1 MDVVS
6 GIAPSEAIDIVRRE
20 RPSLGDERVALDDAL
35 GRVLAEDLA
44 SRCDHPGVDNSAL
57 DGYAC
62 RVKDTEGA
70 STAAP
75 VRLRLVGEAP
85 AGRPYQGRV
94 GPGEA
99 VRIFT
104 GAAVPDGADGIVP
117 VEASR
122 EPDEAAA
129 VVELLQP
136 ARASD
141 IRRRAQDLEDG
152 RVYLARGRRLDAAA
166 LGLAAGMGHGTVPV
180 VRRPR
185 VALLTTGDEVV
196 DPGRPLERGQVYD
209 SNGASLMA
217 LGRAAGA
224 EMVRLPRVGD
234 DAAALEEALGRAGRV
249 DLLLTSGGV
258 SMGRYDLV
266 RDLLFDKG
274 AVHFW
279 KVAMKPGGPA
289 LFGRLG
295 DLPVLGLPGNPVSSM
310 VVFLVL
316 GRSFL
321 DAALG
326 RNDPLPYRDR
336 RQARASTRFAAASA
350 KESLPRARLSR
361 DDAGLHA
368 AALPNQSSGVLRSMT
383 EADALAVVPPGTDV
397 AVGDLVD
404 VIPLAGHLR

>member
-1 MDVVS
+1 MDVPS
-6 GIAPSEAIDIVRRE
+6 GIAPSEAIDIVRQKL
-20 RPSLGDERVALDDAL
+20 PGLGSERVGLDDAL
-35 GRVLAEDLA
+35 NRVLAEDLA

-62 RVKDTEGA
+62 RVEDTATA
-70 STAAP
+70 SADAP
-75 VRLRLVGEAP
+75 ARLRLVGEAP
-85 AGRPYQGRV
+85 AGRPFRGRV
-94 GPGEA
+94 GAGEA

-104 GAAVPDGADGIVP
+104 GAALPDGADGIVP

-122 EPDEAAA
+122 EPAGNDAW
-129 VVELLQP
+129 VEVARP

-141 IRRRAQDLEDG
+141 VRRRAQDLEDG
-152 RVYLARGRRLDAAA
+152 RVYLTRGRRLDAAA
-166 LGLAAGMGHGTVPV
+166 LGLAAGMGHATVPV

-185 VALLTTGDEVV
+185 VAVLTTGDEVV

-234 DAAALEEALGRAGRV
+234 DAGALEAALHEAGHV

-258 SMGRYDLV
+258 SMGRYDRV
-266 RDLLFDKG
+266 RDLLFEKG
-274 AVHFW
+274 EVRFW

-295 DLPVLGLPGNPVSSM
+295 ELPVLGLPGNPVSSM

-326 RNDPLPYRDR
+326 RSDPPPYLDR
-336 RQARASTRFAAASA
+336 LTARASTPFAGTAR

-361 DDAGLHA
+361 DDTGLHA

-383 EADALAVVPPGTDV
+383 EADALAVVPAGTDV
-397 AVGDLVD
+397 AVGNLLE
-404 VIPLAGHLR
+404 VIPLGKHLR

>member
-1 MDVVS
+1 MDVPS
-6 GIAPSEAIDIVRRE
+6 GLAPA
-20 RPSLGDERVALDDAL
+20 DAL
-35 GRVLAEDLA
+35 GILQRDAPTLGSERVELADAMGRILAEDLA
-44 SRCDHPGVDNSAL
+44 SLCDHPGVDNSAL

-62 RVKDTEGA
+62 RVQDTAGA
-70 STAAP
+70 RDGAP
-75 VRLRLVGEAP
+75 ARLRLVGEAP
-85 AGRPYQGRV
+85 AGRPFTGTV

-122 EPDEAAA
+122 EVESG

-136 ARASD
+136 ARTGD
-141 IRRRAQDLEDG
+141 IRRRAQDLVDG
-152 RVYLARGRRLDAAA
+152 QVYLRRGRRLDAATI
-166 LGLAAGMGHGTVPV
+166 GLAGGMGHATVAV

-196 DPGRPLERGQVYD
+196 DPGRPLARGQVYD

-217 LGRAAGA
+217 LGQAAGA
-224 EMVRLPRVGD
+224 AMIRLPRVGD
-234 DAAALEEALGRAGRV
+234 DADALERALERVGSV

-258 SMGRYDLV
+258 SMGRYDRV
-266 RDLLFDKG
+266 RDLLFG
-274 AVHFW
+274 RGTVRFW

-289 LFGRLG
+289 LYGRLG

-316 GRSFL
+316 ARGFL

-326 RNDPLPYRDR
+326 RSDPPPYLDR
-336 RQARASTRFAAASA
+336 RPARARTPFHGAAL
-350 KESLPRARLSR
+350 KESLPRAVLALDQS
-361 DDAGLHA
+361 GLAA
-368 AALPNQSSGVLRSMT
+368 AALPNQSSGVLRSMS
-383 EADALAVVPPGTDV
+383 EGDALAVVPAGRV
-397 AVGDLVD
+397 VEVGDPIE
-404 VIPLAGHLR
+404 VIPLARHLR